1 MLTSAILS
9 CARPRRASG
18 GAIGPVLRG
27 QVLRGQDTHCFISAP
42 KLRYLYPVPLKSAPV
57 ARLAAIGAHL
67 RSDYGGGSS
76 RKHTYFYEA
85 KPRSRMPSGYFALA
99 QMA

>member
-18 GAIGPVLRG
+18 GAIGP
-27 QVLRGQDTHCFISAP
+27 VLRGQDTHCFISAP

-99 QMA
+99 QKA